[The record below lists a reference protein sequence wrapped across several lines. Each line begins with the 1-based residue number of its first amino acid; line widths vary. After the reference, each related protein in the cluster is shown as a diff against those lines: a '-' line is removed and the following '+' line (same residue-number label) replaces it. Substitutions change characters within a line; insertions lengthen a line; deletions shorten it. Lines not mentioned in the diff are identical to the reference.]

1 MTDIFRSVCCPVC
14 GASLHRNGGSLFC
27 ENPVKRHCFDL
38 ASSGYVNLL
47 PPGKAGNAHTGD
59 DKGMIR
65 ARSRFLALGLYDAIP
80 LTAASLASEVLG
92 KRDSLFAV
100 DAGCGEGYHSCLMAE
115 TLKEKCADEVMLFG
129 FDASKHGA
137 EAGAKLASRRGLTEG
152 AVTVA
157 FAAGN
162 IFALPVPDHSADCV
176 FSLFAPIAGEE
187 NCRALKDDGVLVVGA
202 AGKRH
207 LWQLR
212 ELLYDTPREAEGEIR
227 TPDGFTPVAEKTLS
241 ATIHVPT
248 TEALKDLFQMT
259 PFAWRTSAEG
269 VKRLDT
275 ADSLSVQIEVLFRA
289 FRKS

>member
-1 MTDIFRSVCCPVC
+1 MSDVFSYVCCPVC
-14 GASLHRNGGSLFC
+14 GASLHRDGGSLFC
-27 ENPVKRHCFDL
+27 ENPGKRHCFDL
-38 ASSGYVNLL
+38 AASGYVNLL

-65 ARSRFLALGLYDAIP
+65 ARSRFLALGLYDPIS
-80 LTAASLASEVLG
+80 LSAASLAAETLGERENLFVL
-92 KRDSLFAV
+92 

-115 TLKEKCADEVMLFG
+115 TLHEKSGAPVTLFG

-137 EAGAKLASRRGLTEG
+137 EAGAKLAARRGLTEG
-152 AVTVA
+152 SVRVA

-162 IFALPVPDHSADCV
+162 LFSLPVPTAAADCV

-187 NCRALKDDGVLVVGA
+187 NIRALKNDGVLVVGA

-212 ELLYDTPREAEGEIR
+212 ELLYDTPRESEGEIR
-227 TPDGFTPVAEKTLS
+227 TPDGFTAVAEKTLRV
-241 ATIHVPT
+241 TVHVPSN
-248 TEALKDLFQMT
+248 EALRDLFHMT
-259 PFAWRTSAEG
+259 PFAWRTSPEA
-269 VKRLDT
+269 VRRLD
-275 ADSLSVQIEVLFRA
+275 AVDSLTVSIEVLFRA